1 MVERLVAGIA
11 RLSLQFAAA
20 ACLGC
25 LGVICYSVV
34 LRYFFGRPQPWADEI
49 VAWLMVAT
57 VMLAMPEAQRRGEHV
72 AVDSVT
78 VRLTGRWR
86 AALALFGV
94 ATVAA
99 TAGILIYEGLA
110 MVAFSRMVGMA
121 SNISAVPMWWV
132 QALVPIGFALLLLVA
147 FLQFWRLAQGKDA
160 ADADETPAIKAGP
173 LE

>member
-1 MVERLVAGIA
+1 MLERLVAGIV
-11 RLSLQFAAA
+11 RVSLHFAAA

-25 LGVICYSVV
+25 LAVICYSVV
-34 LRYFFGRPQPWADEI
+34 LRYFFGWPQPWADEV

-72 AVDSVT
+72 AVDSAT
-78 VRLTGRWR
+78 ERLGGRWR

-94 ATVAA
+94 VAVAA
-99 TAGILIYEGLA
+99 TAAILIYEGLA

-121 SNISAVPMWWV
+121 SNISAVPLWWV
-132 QALVPIGFALLLLVA
+132 QALVPLGFALLLLVA
-147 FLQFWRLAQGKDA
+147 LMQLWRLAHGKDVA
-160 ADADETPAIKAGP
+160 ETEETPAIKAGP